1 MSKNRGGS
9 SVVQSELSLKAWQ
22 EHPPT
27 VAEAR
32 LSKCP
37 MCGAPSCPV
46 GEPIQLHGHGVRA
59 RLVFGPGGPTEAA
72 TITTIMARRY
82 RCVPCTAVI
91 VVVPREVRG
100 RRQYSASA
108 IALAL
113 ALWGLLLATAAEV
126 RRRVSAAKVVGATAA
141 RGWATLRRW
150 ARAAEQ
156 KKLFPSVPLPG
167 GEATLRQVAAAVATA
182 LSASADPATR
192 GHPVEQRAFV
202 GGGQAA

>member
-32 LSKCP
+32 LSRCP
-37 MCGAPSCPV
+37 QCAAASCPV
-46 GEPIQLHGHGVRA
+46 GGPIQLHGHGTRE

-72 TITTIMARRY
+72 TIATIVARRY
-82 RCVPCTAVI
+82 RCVVCDAVSI
-91 VVVPREVRG
+91 VVPREVRG

-126 RRRVSAAKVVGATAA
+126 RRRVSPAKVVGDTAA

-156 KKLFPSVPLPG
+156 KPLFPSVRLPG
-167 GEATLRQVAAAVATA
+167 GQATLRQVAAAVAAA
-182 LSASADPATR
+182 LSASAEPSTR

>member
-1 MSKNRGGS
+1 MSKNRSGS

-32 LSKCP
+32 LGKCP
-37 MCGAPSCPV
+37 MCGAASCPV
-46 GEPIQLHGHGVRA
+46 GGPIQLHGHGLRGRTVI
-59 RLVFGPGGPTEAA
+59 GPGGADEAA
-72 TITTIMARRY
+72 ASVTIAARRY

-91 VVVPREVRG
+91 IVVPREVRG
-100 RRQYSASA
+100 RRQYSLSA
-108 IALAL
+108 IALAF

-126 RRRVSAAKVVGATAA
+126 RRRICPAKVVGDAA
-141 RGWATLRRW
+141 LGDWATLRRW
-150 ARAAEQ
+150 ARAAEP
-156 KKLFPSVPLPG
+156 LFPSVPLPG
-167 GEATLRQVAAAVATA
+167 GQATLRQVAAAVATV
-182 LSASADPATR
+182 LSASAEPATR